1 MVLNSNR
8 ISELH
13 AVYRAID
20 DNFPEHLERC
30 QTFLRQKSLSMT
42 GERIRETAEMVRSYT
57 EAIGGSV
64 ELWKD
69 SSFFDVADEYM
80 TVEGLRD
87 FEKFVAT
94 FLYSMADREPPGGT
108 FHQKTDAYVVK

>member
-1 MVLNSNR
+1 MVLNNTR

-30 QTFLRQKSLSMT
+30 QTFLRQKSLSIT
-42 GERIRETAEMVRSYT
+42 GEGIHETAEMVRSYI
-57 EAIGGSV
+57 EAIGGLV
-64 ELWKD
+64 ELWGD
-69 SSFFDVADEYM
+69 SSLFDVADKYM

-108 FHQKTDAYVVK
+108 FHQKTDA